1 MPSVCP
7 GEGEEAEGDPCS
19 RFGPGIHFGSK
30 TGLDGVGVGVR
41 VGVRVGAKEE
51 VPRSHQEGRESGSPL

>member
-7 GEGEEAEGDPCS
+7 GEGEEAEGDPCP

-30 TGLDGVGVGVR
+30 TGLDGLG

-51 VPRSHQEGRESGSPL
+51 VPRSHQEGREYGFPL